1 MTEAIARRMI
11 AQPMVETVVT
21 KTTATVRP
29 IATTMTEA
37 IDRRMIA
44 QPTVE
49 TVVTKTTATV
59 RPIATTMT
67 EAIDPKLIGHPMR
80 IDQRKPTSQVKR
92 DRPMIN
98 RSDVAP

>member
-1 MTEAIARRMI
+1 MTEAIDRKVT

-21 KTTATVRP
+21 KTTATVP
-29 IATTMTEA
+29 AL
-37 IDRRMIA
+37 
-44 QPTVE
+44 
-49 TVVTKTTATV
+49 
-59 RPIATTMT
+59 ATTMT

-98 RSDVAP
+98 RSDGAL